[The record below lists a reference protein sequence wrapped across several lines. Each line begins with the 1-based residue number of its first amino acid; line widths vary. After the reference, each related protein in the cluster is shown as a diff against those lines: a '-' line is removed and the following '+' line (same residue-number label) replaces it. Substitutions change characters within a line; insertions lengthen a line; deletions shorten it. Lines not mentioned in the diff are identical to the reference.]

1 MQHDQIEILFE
12 TYDFVIK
19 NIVELEDEASFYLS
33 SLDEMSE
40 LYYSE
45 DVIDISKE
53 DYQDFLNEG
62 LQALRSLIALYNK
75 HLLTIQEIESI
86 DLEKLPPERE
96 LTKTTLLELKKLT
109 ESLKKTMGDGQF
121 LFERMSN
128 KLS

>member
-86 DLEKLPPERE
+86 DLENLPPERE

>member
-1 MQHDQIEILFE
+1 VQHDQIEILFE

-86 DLEKLPPERE
+86 DLENLPPERE